1 MSLRADGGPMGDGY
15 TPAMSPAPTR
25 PRGAPKPTRTC
36 AQCGRPFE
44 WRKKWARDW
53 EQVKFCSDACR
64 RGKVPRRVIVPS

>member
-1 MSLRADGGPMGDGY
+1 MPSGPKRSLGA
-15 TPAMSPAPTR
+15 AI
-25 PRGAPKPTRTC
+25 RGAPRPAKTC

-64 RGKVPRRVIVPS
+64 RGKVPRRVIVSP